1 MGLTATLCAR
11 CQSRLPRPRM
21 QGLWAADAVW
31 DGVVCACCGAPLPPE
46 TLAARLIAKT
56 IQLARFGLAQGTGP
70 LLKTPPPP
78 SRDG

>member
-1 MGLTATLCAR
+1 MR
-11 CQSRLPRPRM
+11 
-21 QGLWAADAVW
+21 GLWAADAVW

-56 IQLARFGLAQGTGP
+56 IQLSRFGLAQGTGP

-78 SRDG
+78 SRDC